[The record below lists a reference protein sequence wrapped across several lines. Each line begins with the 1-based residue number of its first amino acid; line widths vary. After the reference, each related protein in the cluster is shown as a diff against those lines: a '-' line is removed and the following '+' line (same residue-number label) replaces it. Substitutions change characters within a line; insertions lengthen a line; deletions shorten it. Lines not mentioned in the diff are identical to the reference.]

1 MNGQD
6 HYAEAERLLA
16 RAKTSTDDYYGAEND
31 VPTLLAALVHA
42 VLANTAVA
50 ALGNRGAEERRWLD
64 VAGSDPGDGD
74 S

>member
-1 MNGQD
+1 
-6 HYAEAERLLA
+6 LLV
-16 RAKTSTDDYYGAEND
+16 RAKTGSDDYFGRQDD

-50 ALGNRGAEERRWLD
+50 ALGDQDAEERRWLD
-64 VAGSDPGDGD
+64 VAGPDSGDGD